1 MTVYKV
7 KHQLTY
13 YCLIIVRFLTL
24 NMFIKLLYCFQKSQT
39 QRNSIPSKRYIHFF
53 LKWEPSFKVNQ
64 LVWNIKRISNQKK
77 NIKNQNISFVVV
89 NLMIIFHVL
98 SVPHYTINIW
108 RQYNL
113 TFNNTIQ
120 LKLEEQTYLGK
131 QKKWQKVGF
140 RLSFDRALQRTFLLL
155 SPAVVL

>member
-1 MTVYKV
+1 MYFRIDTIILWHHLLTSPKFDKRNCSYTYWRFQNIFYFFCTAFEAEITSINISELSIEYGFNVMTVYKV

-64 LVWNIKRISNQKK
+64 LVWNIKRISN
-77 NIKNQNISFVVV
+77 
-89 NLMIIFHVL
+89 
-98 SVPHYTINIW
+98 
-108 RQYNL
+108 
-113 TFNNTIQ
+113 
-120 LKLEEQTYLGK
+120 
-131 QKKWQKVGF
+131 
-140 RLSFDRALQRTFLLL
+140 
-155 SPAVVL
+155 